1 MCAPHT
7 WFSTEFH
14 TGKGL
19 LRARLRDLLAAPR
32 HGGTTPLILS
42 LVLTLTAGSLA
53 ACTQEPLPGETT
65 PEPVQTETA
74 EEIGAL
80 LVASYSLSDLEPYVP
95 ASTWTPDT
103 VPADTLGEVLEE
115 TELMDGQQVL
125 CYREPGS
132 GTVKYWAVRQGDE
145 LLRFAE
151 EDSTYADGY
160 GVEDFSSLLGQSG
173 FVIEAP
179 RGAAY
184 TARDYYVF
192 DEEGVPRLLADCAQ
206 PTYAPDLDGDG
217 FPDPLWLYHGG
228 REAYCYLVWENA
240 VYQVDLLDCVQKALP
255 DWRGPNDWE
264 SPTFSTQGLFYDV
277 QGTGLAFL
285 GETEGVT
292 RFGYLRFYPGRVEVT
307 ALPAE
312 TQPDWQVETE
322 QGRAGLLTAGEQT
335 WVIMED
341 QDGPHLA
348 EVLYGLSEA
357 VLQPFIGILG
367 TNGYTLDYVQGPAGD
382 YRSYYGADGTP
393 LVLSFGWD
401 RADTAV
407 DLDGDGVR
415 ELVCSVTYMADGV
428 PAVLVYRLSEGEIRQ
443 AEASAVPE
451 EVYQSGPPTVG
462 PARSRYDPETN
473 TVTSSLRFQSEK
485 KQQSWIVPLA
495 LEGLEFYPY
504 QYQYLP

>member
-1 MCAPHT
+1 MNRCPHT

-14 TGKGL
+14 TGKWL
-19 LRARLRDLLAAPR
+19 LRARLNDLLTAPR
-32 HGGTTPLILS
+32 RRGTAPLVVA

-53 ACTQEPLPGETT
+53 ACAREPLPGETT
-65 PEPVQTETA
+65 PEPVQTETV
-74 EEIGAL
+74 EDGAL
-80 LVASYSLSDLEPYVP
+80 TVSFPLSDLEPYVP

-103 VPADTLGEVLEE
+103 VSADTMGEMLTEA
-115 TELMDGQQVL
+115 ELMEGQQVV

-132 GTVKYWAVRQGDE
+132 DTTKYWAVRQGDE
-145 LLRFAE
+145 LLRFAV
-151 EDSTYADGY
+151 EDSAYPDGY
-160 GVEDFSSLLGQSG
+160 TVGEFSSLLGQSG

-192 DEEGVPRLLADCAQ
+192 DEGGVPRLLADCAQ

-228 REAYCYLVWENA
+228 REAYCYLVWEDA
-240 VYQVDLLDCVQKALP
+240 IYQVDLLNCVRKALP

-264 SPTFSTQGLFYDV
+264 SPTFSTQGLFCDA

-285 GETEGVT
+285 GEADGVT

-307 ALPAE
+307 ALPSE

-335 WVIMED
+335 WVIMEN

-357 VLQPFIGILG
+357 VLQPFTDILG
-367 TNGYTLDYVQGPAGD
+367 TDGYTLDYVQGPAGD
-382 YRSYYGADGTP
+382 YRSYYGANGTP
-393 LVLSFGWD
+393 LALSFGWD

-443 AEASAVPE
+443 AEASAAPE
-451 EVYQSGPPTVG
+451 EVYQSGPPAVG
-462 PARSRYDPETN
+462 PAWTTYDPETN
-473 TVTSSLRFQSEK
+473 TVTTSLRFQGEEE
-485 KQQSWIVPLA
+485 QQSWTVPLE
-495 LEGLEFYPY
+495 LENLEFYPY

>member
-1 MCAPHT
+1 MTPCPRT

-14 TGKGL
+14 TGKWL
-19 LRARLRDLLAAPR
+19 LRARLDDLLAGLRRRGTAP
-32 HGGTTPLILS
+32 
-42 LVLTLTAGSLA
+42 LVLALFFTLTAGSLA
-53 ACTQEPLPGETT
+53 ACTPEQLPVAIT

-74 EEIGAL
+74 EDG
-80 LVASYSLSDLEPYVP
+80 VRTVSYALSDLEPYVP
-95 ASTWTPDT
+95 SSAWTPDT
-103 VPADTLGEVLEE
+103 VPADAMGEVLAEA
-115 TELMDGQQVL
+115 ELMEGQQVV
-125 CYREPGS
+125 CYRELGS
-132 GTVKYWAVRQGDE
+132 DIVKYWAVRQGDE
-145 LLRFAE
+145 LLRFAVE
-151 EDSTYADGY
+151 ESAYAGGY
-160 GVEDFSSLLGQSG
+160 GVGEFSSLLGQSG

-228 REAYCYLVWENA
+228 REAYCYLVWEDA
-240 VYQVDLLDCVQKALP
+240 VYQVDLLDCVQNALP
-255 DWRGPNDWE
+255 DWRGPNGWE
-264 SPTFSTQGLFYDV
+264 SPTFSTQGLFCDA

-285 GETEGVT
+285 GEVDGVT
-292 RFGYLRFYPGRVEVT
+292 RFGYLRFYPGRVEVS

-312 TQPDWQVETE
+312 TQPDWQVETG
-322 QGRAGLLTAGEQT
+322 QGRAGLLTVREQT

-348 EVLYGLSEA
+348 EVLHGLSEA
-357 VLQPFIGILG
+357 ALQPFTDILG
-367 TNGYTLDYVQGPAGD
+367 TDGYTLDYVQGPAGD

-393 LVLSFGWD
+393 LALSFGWD

-428 PAVLVYRLSEGEIRQ
+428 PAVLVYRLSEGEILQ

-451 EVYQSGPPTVG
+451 EVYQSGPPAVG
-462 PARSRYDPETN
+462 PAQSHYDPESN
-473 TVTSSLRFQSEK
+473 TVTSSLRFQGEEA
-485 KQQSWIVPLA
+485 QRSWTMPLE